1 MKENILIPYS
11 QEYKELNR
19 TRSTIHVYDKLS
31 IWPNWSPNGHLMT
44 NANEHWNLSDIL
56 DIVKPG
62 DREFFS
68 KPLTLEMAIS
78 ENTPKEFANKNNSEL
93 IYGHM
98 RPILDNSDMELSRYA
113 AWALV
118 KAISK
123 TKPTEFYQM
132 YFMSSVLTPD
142 DSLVNIYE
150 KSLTASRI
158 RLRNEVRPLN
168 NQLNGIF
175 SSLNPGKRHYA
186 IFHNEKRAQLFG
198 KGKDKDQIIRQRKL
212 LPNVQEPKDGTL
224 ANAQR
229 IEFENYMNARLLYA
243 YIRALNLI
251 IEKWDDHPRSH
262 CYEYLRGITMRAMDG
277 INADFRRHG
286 IPSAIGNL
294 SPYGIKT
301 IEFQLK
307 QAETK
312 FAKKYIDRKVR

>member
-1 MKENILIPYS
+1 MTENRPIPYS
-11 QEYKELNR
+11 KEYKELNR
-19 TRSTIHVYDKLS
+19 TKGTIHVYDNLS
-31 IWPNWSPNGHLMT
+31 IWPDWSPNEYLVT
-44 NANEHWNLSDIL
+44 NTNEHWNLSDIL
-56 DIVKPG
+56 DIVKPA

-78 ENTPKEFANKNNSEL
+78 ENTPTEFANENNPEL

-118 KAISK
+118 KAIGK

-132 YFMSSVLTPD
+132 YFISSVLTPD

-150 KSLTASRI
+150 KSLTAARV

-175 SSLNPGKRHYA
+175 ASLNPEKRHYA
-186 IFHNEKRAQLFG
+186 IFHNEKRNRLFG
-198 KGKDKDQIIRQRKL
+198 KDKEQIIKQCKL

-277 INADFRRHG
+277 INADFRRRG

-307 QAETK
+307 QAEAK
-312 FAKKYIDRKVR
+312 FVKKYIDKKIR